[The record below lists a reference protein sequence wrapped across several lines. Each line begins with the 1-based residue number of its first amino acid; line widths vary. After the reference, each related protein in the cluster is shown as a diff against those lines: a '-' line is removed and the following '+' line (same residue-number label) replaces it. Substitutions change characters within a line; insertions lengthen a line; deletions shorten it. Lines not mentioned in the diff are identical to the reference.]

1 LFILK
6 ECEILSSSDV
16 KGKGV
21 FVEASQVGEFT
32 QDLMNKFADA
42 VVDLGEDS
50 SPVIG
55 STKFVSDAVV
65 DLGDDSSPLNGS
77 TKSVSTMS
85 EKTLV
90 SVKSDEG
97 STLPTVKGLRK
108 KSVAKRVSP
117 KNDEGGEDDNAPIK
131 LLKRPIKVEKI

>member
-1 LFILK
+1 MYILILVILFIFK

-21 FVEASQVGEFT
+21 FVEATQVGEYT

-42 VVDLGEDS
+42 VVDLG
-50 SPVIG
+50 
-55 STKFVSDAVV
+55 
-65 DLGDDSSPLNGS
+65 DDSSPLVGS
-77 TKSVSTMS
+77 TKSVSSLS
-85 EKTLV
+85 EKTPV
-90 SVKSDEG
+90 SAKSDEG
-97 STLPTVKGLRK
+97 STLPTFNSLRK

>member
-1 LFILK
+1 MLVGGSSNVMN
-6 ECEILSSSDV
+6 EDCESLSASDV
-16 KGKGV
+16 KGKWV
-21 FVEASQVGEFT
+21 FVEPSQVGEFT

-42 VVDLGEDS
+42 VVDLGDDS

-55 STKFVSDAVV
+55 STKFVPDAVV
-65 DLGDDSSPLNGS
+65 DLGDDSSP
-77 TKSVSTMS
+77 
-85 EKTLV
+85 
-90 SVKSDEG
+90 SDEG

-131 LLKRPIKVEKI
+131 LLKRPIKIEKI